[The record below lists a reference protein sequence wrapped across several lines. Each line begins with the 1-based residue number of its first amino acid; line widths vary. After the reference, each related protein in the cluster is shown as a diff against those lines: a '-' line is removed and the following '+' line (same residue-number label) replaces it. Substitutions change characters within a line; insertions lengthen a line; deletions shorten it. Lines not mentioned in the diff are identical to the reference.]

1 MTLIRSISGI
11 RGTIGG
17 TPGEGLT
24 PLDTV
29 RYTAAFGTLIKQR
42 SRSSSPRVVLGR
54 DARMSGPMMR
64 DLVVGTLAGL
74 GFEVID
80 LGLASTPTVEMAV
93 PGEKAQGGIILTASH
108 NPAQWNALKLLN
120 ERGEFI
126 SAEEGA
132 EVLRIAEAD
141 RYDFAPVEELGSVYE
156 GLLELHPVIEN
167 IEAEKATLIARVE
180 SEAKILA
187 AKLIEEA
194 KQAAARIKDDTGR
207 AVSAEFADMSE
218 KLKEELLVSL
228 MLKVKT
234 ELSNENNKQ
243 KIHDKLVESFLN
255 DVPNIKN
262 EFHGGVNGSV

>member
-1 MTLIRSISGI
+1 MSSQSAETL
-11 RGTIGG
+11 THAAA
-17 TPGEGLT
+17 TLPGMHDLYSF
-24 PLDTV
+24 LNV
-29 RYTAAFGTLIKQR
+29 AIVVAV
-42 SRSSSPRVVLGR
+42 VVLFFGKGIKELFAGR
-54 DARMSGPMMR
+54 SQKIKLDIVQAR
-64 DLVVGTLAGL
+64 
-74 GFEVID
+74 
-80 LGLASTPTVEMAV
+80 
-93 PGEKAQGGIILTASH
+93 
-108 NPAQWNALKLLN
+108 
-120 ERGEFI
+120 
-126 SAEEGA
+126 
-132 EVLRIAEAD
+132 
-141 RYDFAPVEELGSVYE
+141 EELKKITQDIE
-156 GLLELHPVIEN
+156 IARKQIEN